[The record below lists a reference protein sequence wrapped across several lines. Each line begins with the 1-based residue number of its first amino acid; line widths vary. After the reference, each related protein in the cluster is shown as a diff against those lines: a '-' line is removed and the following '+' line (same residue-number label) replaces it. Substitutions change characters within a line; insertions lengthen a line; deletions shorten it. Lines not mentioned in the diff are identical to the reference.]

1 MELQG
6 TIDLMKSSDFKDRFK
21 AEYYQ
26 LKIRTEKLAVMLD
39 KYEAGTLEFTPKCS
53 IEILTAQHEFMKA
66 YLHILKERA
75 DIEGI
80 EL

>member
-1 MELQG
+1 MELQD

-26 LKIRTEKLAVMLD
+26 LKIRTEKLAAMLD

>member
-1 MELQG
+1 
-6 TIDLMKSSDFKDRFK
+6 
-21 AEYYQ
+21 
-26 LKIRTEKLAVMLD
+26 MLD

>member
-1 MELQG
+1 MELQD
-6 TIDLMKSSDFKDRFK
+6 TIDLMKSNDFKDRFK

-75 DIEGI
+75 GIEGI